1 MALSN
6 PNNPT
11 KTDPNRLGFLPRNT
25 FLIGLSS
32 QPTNVG
38 DTLKPQWLLREL
50 NKTSVG
56 RR

>member
-11 KTDPNRLGFLPRNT
+11 TTDPNQLGFLSRNT

-38 DTLKPQWLLREL
+38 DTLKPQWLLQEL